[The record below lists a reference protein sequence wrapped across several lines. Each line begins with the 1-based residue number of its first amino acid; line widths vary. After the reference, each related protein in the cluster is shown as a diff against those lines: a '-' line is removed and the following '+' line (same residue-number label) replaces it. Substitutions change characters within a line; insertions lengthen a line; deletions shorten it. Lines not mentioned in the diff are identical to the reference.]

1 MSTDP
6 HELKAQLRVVNL
18 KLKRRDDENRKLKEA
33 LRVLLAQNDSGE
45 DHSDN
50 DALDPQETADEND
63 DDEMNTSEEDYEDL
77 PEPIQSLEFSDVYV
91 CVDIACGGEVVEG
104 VCHWCGKKHQLL
116 EDEFATR
123 AISTESQTDHP
134 DRRIAP
140 RGDTPLGEIDPQTTV
155 PREYE
160 SRQKEYLELL
170 RRGATADMCKTFNLS
185 FTSERGICA
194 VANEGIIEAFA
205 GPAMQEEDTWQIY
218 LGRRVTLEQDDFDG
232 QNFVTDLMD
241 DISTLPT
248 AGNWVTEEE
257 YPGTWVTYP
266 KYRGELETW
275 PADKMD
281 LTDDMPEDEELPVYD
296 NDYDLSDDDSEQAD
310 LDMDDPALFITS
322 GTVDRWY
329 IDQDDP
335 TPVDGIETEEG
346 ENSEMTE
353 EESSAC
359 SSISDSDE
367 AGSDFGSGEHLNGD
381 EVVHSGSGL
390 AKAI

>member
-1 MSTDP
+1 MTIHQEYFLANAFST
-6 HELKAQLRVVNL
+6 LK
-18 KLKRRDDENRKLKEA
+18 
-33 LRVLLAQNDSGE
+33 
-45 DHSDN
+45 
-50 DALDPQETADEND
+50 
-63 DDEMNTSEEDYEDL
+63 
-77 PEPIQSLEFSDVYV
+77 
-91 CVDIACGGEVVEG
+91 
-104 VCHWCGKKHQLL
+104 
-116 EDEFATR
+116 DEFATR

-140 RGDTPLGEIDPQTTV
+140 RGDTPFGEIDPQTTV

-218 LGRRVTLEQDDFDG
+218 LGRCVTLEQDDFDG

-346 ENSEMTE
+346 ENNEMTE